1 MTYYCEDY
9 FCDYEN
15 KITEPMYGP
24 EVYNLLDT
32 ACLVSL
38 GMLGSALVLQIGLI
52 TYSLFKNFS
61 VSKQT
66 LDEPTDKKIKII
78 RGVPGIGKRNYVYY
92 LESNLNREYIICDW
106 NNFFIKDGKY
116 EFNGKDTS
124 KAESYCLQ
132 TYLNAIKND
141 IKRIYVI
148 GNFNQKWQYDNYIK
162 LANLFNYKVDITEL
176 ECKNTTEL
184 MYYNNRSVHKIPYTK
199 SLKVF
204 QNWEEDNRA
213 YKRIPYLNNNK
224 AMEFTYLIQT
234 DSENEFHECNENS
247 SKSDSENTG
256 GCVNATLLPNN
267 STFDN
272 PQSREITAI
281 TEIDLLTFKEFQ
293 NKIKK
298 IEVLAEQDDEY
309 YESTSPI
316 NNLETY
322 IL

>member
-9 FCDYEN
+9 LCDYEN

-38 GMLGSALVLQIGLI
+38 GMLGSALILQLGLI
-52 TYSLFKNFS
+52 TYSSFKKFNI
-61 VSKQT
+61 SKET
-66 LDEPTDKKIKII
+66 LDEPTDKKVKII

-106 NNFFIKDGKY
+106 NNFFIKDGQY

-204 QNWEEDNRA
+204 QNWEEDKRA
-213 YKRIPYLNNNK
+213 YKRIPYLNNDK
-224 AMEFTYLIQT
+224 AMEFAYLIQT
-234 DSENEFHECNENS
+234 DSENEFQESDENSNKYDSENS
-247 SKSDSENTG
+247 SSCIST
-256 GCVNATLLPNN
+256 TLLPNN
-267 STFDN
+267 V
-272 PQSREITAI
+272 
-281 TEIDLLTFKEFQ
+281 LLIIHKVEKLQ
-293 NKIKK
+293 QLQK
-298 IEVLAEQDDEY
+298 
-309 YESTSPI
+309 
-316 NNLETY
+316 
-322 IL
+322 